1 MKLRPVL
8 TPVLTLAVMAL
19 ARPAAADITGFIGAT
34 TAPATRLASG
44 VAVGFSLLVVGF
56 ELEYSWAGENEPE
69 LTPSLATGMFNV
81 FLQTPV
87 PIARTRLYA
96 TAGAGVYREHLGDS
110 QETNFGVNLGGGA
123 KITLAGPLGLRL
135 DYRFFSLQGSA
146 IQSRP
151 QRFYAG
157 LNLAF

>member
-1 MKLRPVL
+1 MDVRRPLVL
-8 TPVLTLAVMAL
+8 VLMPAVMAL

-34 TAPATRLASG
+34 TTPTTRFASG
-44 VAVGFSLLVVGF
+44 VSVGFSLLIVGF
-56 ELEYSWAGENEPE
+56 EFEYSRISENQPE
-69 LTPSLATGMFNV
+69 LAPSLSTGMFNV
-81 FLQTPV
+81 LLQTPF
-87 PIARTRLYA
+87 PIARTQFYA
-96 TAGAGVYREHLGDS
+96 TAGAGVYRERLGDF
-110 QETNFGVNLGGGA
+110 QETNFGVNVGGGA
-123 KITLAGPLGLRL
+123 KITLAGPLRLRL

>member
-1 MKLRPVL
+1 MNVSRSLI
-8 TPVLTLAVMAL
+8 PVLTLAVMAL

-44 VAVGFSLLVVGF
+44 VAVGFSLFIVGF
-56 ELEYSWAGENEPE
+56 EFEYSWAGENQQE
-69 LTPSLATGMFNV
+69 LTPSLATGMFNAL
-81 FLQTPV
+81 LQTPFL
-87 PIARTRLYA
+87 ARTQLYA
-96 TAGAGVYREHLGDS
+96 TAGAGIYREHLGDF
-110 QETNFGVNLGGGA
+110 QETNFGVNVGGGA
-123 KITLAGPLGLRL
+123 KITLAGPLRLRL

-157 LNLAF
+157 VNLAF